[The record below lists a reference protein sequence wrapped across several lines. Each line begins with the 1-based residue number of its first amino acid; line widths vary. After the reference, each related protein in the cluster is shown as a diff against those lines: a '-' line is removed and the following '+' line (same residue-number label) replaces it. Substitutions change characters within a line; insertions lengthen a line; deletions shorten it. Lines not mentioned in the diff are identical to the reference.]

1 MTKPRNL
8 ATLSNTDVVKAFE
21 ALCIE
26 QYDAIE
32 RNEQARVNR
41 LFWRI
46 YALESEL
53 QSRPGDQRRVL
64 MQLFGHPNMQ
74 VRLTAARANLAVDYA
89 AARRELEAIVEEQ
102 WFPQAG
108 DAGMTLHHI
117 DTGFYKPE

>member
-1 MTKPRNL
+1 MSPADL
-8 ATLSNTDVVKAFE
+8 ASLSTDALLRRFE
-21 ALCIE
+21 ALCIQ
-26 QYDAIE
+26 QYDALD
-32 RNEQARVNR
+32 RNEIAAFNRRYDKIQA
-41 LFWRI
+41 I
-46 YALESEL
+46 EDEL

-117 DTGFYKPE
+117 DTGFYKPK